1 MDREIG
7 HVRLGWDIREIAD
20 VNDVDDD
27 DMMVVVNCFCELV
40 DQWNVS
46 SLYRLDQYQRAWP

>member
-20 VNDVDDD
+20 FNDVDDD
-27 DMMVVVNCFCELV
+27 DEDDDDDDDGDELF
-40 DQWNVS
+40 
-46 SLYRLDQYQRAWP
+46 LRIGWPMKCVKPL

>member
-27 DMMVVVNCFCELV
+27 DDDLFL
-40 DQWNVS
+40 
-46 SLYRLDQYQRAWP
+46 RIGWPMKCVKPL

>member
-27 DMMVVVNCFCELV
+27 DDDDDDGDELF
-40 DQWNVS
+40 
-46 SLYRLDQYQRAWP
+46 LRIGWPMKFVKPL

>member
-20 VNDVDDD
+20 VNDIDDD
-27 DMMVVVNCFCELV
+27 DDDDDGGGELFL
-40 DQWNVS
+40 QIG
-46 SLYRLDQYQRAWP
+46 WPMKCVKPL

>member
-27 DMMVVVNCFCELV
+27 DDDDDEGDELF
-40 DQWNVS
+40 
-46 SLYRLDQYQRAWP
+46 LRIGWPMKFVKPL

>member
-27 DMMVVVNCFCELV
+27 DDNDLFL
-40 DQWNVS
+40 
-46 SLYRLDQYQRAWP
+46 RIGWPMKCIKPL

>member
-27 DMMVVVNCFCELV
+27 DDNDLFL
-40 DQWNVS
+40 
-46 SLYRLDQYQRAWP
+46 RIGWPMCQAFIG